1 MVLRCD
7 CGFRASGECEAELV
21 AAAQNHSNDAHG
33 TEAAAE
39 VVQGLLRTRQAR
51 PCGEAHGDTPGQGL
65 P

>member
-21 AAAQNHSNDAHG
+21 VAAQIHARDVHG
-33 TEAAAE
+33 TDVGDE
-39 VVQGLLRTRQAR
+39 VVAGLLRSRN
-51 PCGEAHGDTPGQGL
+51 TPPSADAGGKE